1 LTEANLTCIYA
12 GFTPDALE
20 CVTTELAHHFQF
32 DEGSLDRA
40 QERDAP
46 SFPQNQITS
55 TGVVRFRHSSKED
68 VSSDGQQIAVP

>member
-1 LTEANLTCIYA
+1 MTEANLTCIYA